1 MNTFGSH
8 ALANLGI
15 LGLNGART
23 VWWNLTTAQLYEQSI
38 GRGEARLAHGG
49 PIVVRT
55 GSHTGRS
62 PKDKYIVSSAE
73 TEANVWW
80 GPHNGR
86 FTSDK
91 FDDLLR
97 RMQAYVADKD
107 LFVQDVYAGADA
119 GTRLPVRVVTETAW
133 HSLFAHTMF
142 IRPQGAEADTFEPGF
157 TVFQLPYFHADPE
170 RDGTHSDVFVIINF
184 ERKLVLI
191 GGTQYAGEIKK
202 SVFTIMNYLL
212 PRRGVLSM
220 HASANIG
227 PDGDSAVFFG
237 LSGTGKTT
245 LSADASRRLIGDD
258 EHGWSDSGIFNLE
271 GGCYAKVI
279 HLSEAAEPEIFSTTH
294 RFGTILENVAMRP
307 DGTLDLD
314 DAALTENTR
323 AAYPL
328 DFIDNA
334 EPSKQGAHPRTIIM
348 LTCDAF
354 GVLPPIARLT
364 PQQAMYQFLS
374 GYTAKVA
381 GTEAGVTE
389 PTATFS
395 PCFGAPFMALRPAEY
410 AHLLGDRIAKHD
422 TRVYLINTGWFGGGY
437 GVGQRIPIQATRA
450 LVNAALSGALDTAP
464 TRLDPTFGF
473 EVPLTVPGV
482 QDDLLDPRRSWPDV
496 GAYDARAA
504 DLARRFTE
512 NFRLYAGDVSP
523 AVRAAGPVGTPVPE
537 TVPVPVGQG

>member
-1 MNTFGSH
+1 
-8 ALANLGI
+8 
-15 LGLNGART
+15 
-23 VWWNLTTAQLYEQSI
+23 
-38 GRGEARLAHGG
+38 
-49 PIVVRT
+49 
-55 GSHTGRS
+55 
-62 PKDKYIVSSAE
+62 
-73 TEANVWW
+73 
-80 GPHNGR
+80 
-86 FTSDK
+86 
-91 FDDLLR
+91 
-97 RMQAYVADKD
+97 MQAYAQDKD
-107 LFVQDVYAGADA
+107 LFVQDVYTGAEA
-119 GTRLPVRVVTETAW
+119 ESRLPVRVVTETAW

-142 IRPQGAEADTFEPGF
+142 IRPQGAEWPTFEPDF

-184 ERKLVLI
+184 ERRLVLI

-202 SVFTIMNYLL
+202 SVFTVMNYLL

-227 PDGDSAVFFG
+227 PEGDSAVFFG

-258 EHGWSDSGIFNLE
+258 EHGWSDHGVFNLE

-279 HLSEAAEPEIFSTTH
+279 HLSAQAEPEIFATTT

-307 DGTLDLD
+307 DRHLDLD

-328 DFIDNA
+328 DYIENA
-334 EPSKQGAHPRTIIM
+334 EPSKRGGHPKTIIM

-364 PQQAMYQFLS
+364 AHQAMYQFLS

-395 PCFGAPFMALRPAEY
+395 PCFGAPFMALKPAEY

-422 TRVYLINTGWFGGGY
+422 TRVYLINTGWMGGGY
-437 GVGQRIPIQATRA
+437 GTGQRIPIAATRA
-450 LVNAALSGALDTAP
+450 LVNAALSGELVSAP
-464 TRLDPTFGF
+464 CRTDATFRF
-473 EVPLTVPGV
+473 EVPLHVEGVP
-482 QDDLLDPRRSWPDV
+482 DALLDPRASWPDAA
-496 GAYDARAA
+496 AYDARAA
-504 DLARRFTE
+504 DLAQRFSD
-512 NFRLYAGDVSP
+512 NFLIYAGDVSP
-523 AVRAAGPVGTPVPE
+523 AVRAAGPRTAPVAA
-537 TVPVPVGQG
+537 GQ